1 MASPPRPN
9 LELRP
14 LGNTGLKLSCV
25 GFGASPLGSV
35 FGPVSEHDA
44 ISSVR
49 EAFDLGINFFDT
61 SPYYGGTLSE
71 KMLGKGLK
79 ALGVPRNEY
88 IVSTKCGRY
97 VEGFDFSAERVTK
110 SIDESL
116 ARLQLDY
123 VDILQCHDIEFGS
136 LDQIANETIP
146 ALQKLK
152 EAGKIRFIGIT
163 GLPLSV
169 FTYVLDRVPPGTV
182 DVILS
187 YCHYSVNDSTLVD
200 LLPYLKSKG
209 VGVISASPL
218 AMGLLTENGP
228 PEWHPAS
235 AELKSACQAA
245 AAFCKAKG
253 KNISKLAMQYS
264 LANKDISSV
273 LVGMNSVRQ
282 VRENVYAAT
291 ELATFGKDQET
302 LSEVEAI
309 LSPFKLPLAVRL
321 IHIRTSDYKLVD
333 IVRLRDN
340 LQPRVLEF
348 RENGKLLLLQI
359 RRLVLYDLQTDE
371 RKLAICFPQSVLF
384 WGGNY
389 AETLALPDGS
399 QGSCN
404 SLQ

>member
-1 MASPPRPN
+1 MAFPLRK

-14 LGNTGLKLSCV
+14 LGNTGLRLSCV
-25 GFGASPLGSV
+25 GFGASPLGNV
-35 FGPVSEHDA
+35 FGPVLENDA

-49 EAFDLGINFFDT
+49 EAFRLGINFFDT

-71 KMLGKGLK
+71 KMLGKALK

-88 IVSTKCGRY
+88 VVSTKCGRY
-97 VEGFDFSAERVTK
+97 AEGFDFSAERVTR

-116 ARLQLDY
+116 GRLQLDY

-136 LDQIANETIP
+136 LDQIVNETIP

-152 EAGKIRFIGIT
+152 ESGKIRFIGIT
-163 GLPLSV
+163 GLPLGI

-187 YCHYSVNDSTLVD
+187 YCHYSINDSTLED

-218 AMGLLTENGP
+218 SMGLLTDNGP

-235 AELKSACQAA
+235 LELKSACKAA
-245 AAFCKAKG
+245 AACCKEKG

-264 LANKDISSV
+264 LSNKEISSV

-282 VRENVYAAT
+282 VEENIAAAT
-291 ELATFGKDQET
+291 ELALFGKDQEG

-309 LSPFKLPLAVRL
+309 LKPVKS
-321 IHIRTSDYKLVD
+321 
-333 IVRLRDN
+333 
-340 LQPRVLEF
+340 
-348 RENGKLLLLQI
+348 
-359 RRLVLYDLQTDE
+359 QTWPSG
-371 RKLAICFPQSVLF
+371 IQ
-384 WGGNY
+384 
-389 AETLALPDGS
+389 
-399 QGSCN
+399 
-404 SLQ
+404 

>member
-1 MASPPRPN
+1 MASPHPN
-9 LELRP
+9 LELRA
-14 LGNTGLKLSCV
+14 LGDTGLKLSCV
-25 GFGASPLGSV
+25 GFGASPLGRV
-35 FGPVSEHDA
+35 FGPVSEDDA
-44 ISSVR
+44 IASVR
-49 EAFDLGINFFDT
+49 EAFRLGINFFDT

-79 ALGVPRNEY
+79 ALGVPRDQY

-136 LDQIANETIP
+136 LDQIVNETIP

-163 GLPLSV
+163 GLPLGV
-169 FTYVLDRVPPGTV
+169 FTYVLDRVPPGAV

-187 YCHYSVNDSTLVD
+187 YCHYSINDSTLED

-209 VGVISASPL
+209 VGIISASPL
-218 AMGLLTENGP
+218 AMGLLTETGP

-235 AELKSACQAA
+235 PELKSACQAA
-245 AAFCKAKG
+245 AAHCKEKG

-264 LANKDISSV
+264 LWNKDIASV
-273 LVGMNSVRQ
+273 LVGMNSVSQ
-282 VRENVYAAT
+282 VQENVAAAT

-302 LSEVEAI
+302 LPEIEAI
-309 LSPFKLPLAVRL
+309 LSPVK
-321 IHIRTSDYKLVD
+321 
-333 IVRLRDN
+333 N
-340 LQPRVLEF
+340 
-348 RENGKLLLLQI
+348 
-359 RRLVLYDLQTDE
+359 QTWPSG
-371 RKLAICFPQSVLF
+371 IQQS
-384 WGGNY
+384 
-389 AETLALPDGS
+389 
-399 QGSCN
+399 
-404 SLQ
+404 

>member
-187 YCHYSVNDSTLVD
+187 YCHYSVNDSTLAD

-282 VRENVYAAT
+282 VRENAYAAT

-309 LSPFKLPLAVRL
+309 LSPVK
-321 IHIRTSDYKLVD
+321 
-333 IVRLRDN
+333 N
-340 LQPRVLEF
+340 
-348 RENGKLLLLQI
+348 
-359 RRLVLYDLQTDE
+359 QTWPSGIQE
-371 RKLAICFPQSVLF
+371 S
-384 WGGNY
+384 
-389 AETLALPDGS
+389 
-399 QGSCN
+399 
-404 SLQ
+404 